1 MPGAEAPLVLLRI
14 AALPVATLAPLAA
27 GEALARLAPVQ
38 ELEDQLDAEVA
49 RLTDAL
55 HAVAGEPPGGGDP
68 EAARNRL
75 ARQAV
80 IGLRRALHNR
90 RRVPESQ
97 LDALRG
103 ILPPE
108 LFDSVADHLAHRA
121 RLDPLQAEYERAF
134 RSDLL
139 RTRRALLALAGRPV
153 FREGMRLVS
162 RALLDRLEAMAG
174 MDPARFRHDERHA
187 AAKLTAYAARFATK
201 TSPNSV
207 FCATALAWIAG
218 DEALVTGA
226 NRPARLD
233 VLLSVGETRKVSAC
247 LGADP
252 AAGPAIVPR
261 LNPTLR
267 REASADTEVDTGVG
281 AWIFWRPI
289 TPRRETDM
297 EVLSRTRAQP
307 VLDLFHEEAA
317 KGTLTLPA
325 LLATVAER
333 YEVEVG
339 ELAPFFEKLVDTG
352 FLIAEI
358 EPPYNARR
366 PLAYV
371 AERMRAAGCDAPWL
385 PEIEAVEREVDA
397 LAALPSEERI
407 AAMDRLEERL
417 AALPHRIPLKRDV
430 LFRLD
435 TASGIEVTLP
445 ARVRADLERP
455 LRRYVRLFAGL
466 YPEIAFRNAYAA
478 RFLSAHPADTDVP
491 LLDLYHGLF
500 EPEQQERP
508 DSFPPTPPGE
518 TRAAAVLE
526 RTRELFAARARAALA
541 AGQEE
546 VELTDEDWDAL
557 VGDLPEPTWSAGA
570 LFQIAAGG
578 PGEIGAG
585 RYRIVLNALFGAGIA
600 LARFAHLHGGPGPDN
615 SEDNPVAR
623 EVAKSWQPLA
633 REGAVFAEITYN
645 HFGRSANAGLR
656 PTLFR
661 HEIELLGERANPEAE
676 VIPLTG
682 LTVRWDSGAGRF
694 VLRWATRDVE
704 VVPLIS
710 SGVSPEGFVSFLV
723 EIGRQGLQPLAV
735 FPGFDVPGISSWP
748 RFRSGLVVLLRR
760 HWIFPP
766 GPPGQGARG
775 SPGRVGRGGWPLL
788 RPGPAL
794 APGSRPPPPRLPP
807 HPRRAQAVLRR
818 LRLPACGGPPA
829 PHPPPRRRGRR
840 PARPARHRD
849 APRGG
854 RDVDRGRARALRRRV
869 SAPPDRAGPRPRPSS
884 PRPSSPVPSRPPH
897 REKRE
902 NSKTAPNRVPLS
914 RGGGWGGRERGR
926 GEGLGRG
933 PSAQR

>member
-1 MPGAEAPLVLLRI
+1 MSSPDSPLVLLRI
-14 AALPVATLAPLAA
+14 AALSFATLAPLAA
-27 GEALARLAPVQ
+27 GEALTRLAALQ
-38 ELEDQLDAEVA
+38 ELEDQLAAEVA

-55 HAVAGEPPGGGDP
+55 HGIAGEPPGDGDP
-68 EAARNRL
+68 EAAHNRL
-75 ARQAV
+75 AIIA
-80 IGLRRALHNR
+80 LRRALHNR
-90 RRVPESQ
+90 RRVPDSQ

-108 LFDSVADHLAHRA
+108 LFAAVADHLARRA
-121 RLDPLQAEYERAF
+121 GLDPLQAEYERSF
-134 RSDLL
+134 RADLL
-139 RTRRALLALAGRPV
+139 RARRSLLSLAGRPV

-162 RALLDRLEAMAG
+162 RALLDRLAAMAG

-207 FCATALAWIAG
+207 FCATALAWISG
-218 DEALVTGA
+218 DEAVVTGA
-226 NRPARLD
+226 NLPARID
-233 VLLSVGETRKVSAC
+233 VLLSVAEARKISAC

-267 REASADTEVDTGVG
+267 REAGEEG

-307 VLDLFHEEAA
+307 ILDLFHEEAA
-317 KGTLTLPA
+317 KGTLNLPA

-333 YEVEVG
+333 YEVSVE
-339 ELAPFFEKLVDTG
+339 ELTPFFERLVDTG

-366 PLAYV
+366 PLAWV
-371 AERMRAAGCDAPWL
+371 AETMRAAGCDAPWL
-385 PEIEAVEREVDA
+385 PEIEAVEQDVEA

-417 AALPHRIPLKRDV
+417 AALPHVIPLKGDV

-445 ARVRADLERP
+445 ERVRADLEGP

-508 DSFPPTPPGE
+508 DAFPPAPPGE

-546 VELTDEDWDAL
+546 VELTEEDWDVL
-557 VGDLPEPTWSAGA
+557 VGDLPEPTWSAGT
-570 LFQIAAGG
+570 LFQIAAGS
-578 PGEIGAG
+578 PEDVGAG

-600 LARFAHLHGGPGPDN
+600 LARFSHLHGGPRPDT
-615 SEDNPVAR
+615 PVAR

-633 REGAVFAEITYN
+633 RDGAIFAEITYN

-676 VIPLTG
+676 VIPLTE

-694 VLRWATRDVE
+694 VLRWAAQNVKENVE

-735 FPGFDVPGISSWP
+735 FPGFDVPGISAWP
-748 RFRSGLVVLLRR
+748 RFRSGRVVLFRRRWSFTPGEAPEAPREGSDGEAARFFAQVQRWRRARSLPRHVFLHTPAEPKPFYADLDSPLSVDLLRR
-760 HWIFPP
+760 ALLPAREGAAPPTLHVTEMLP
-766 GPPGQGARG
+766 GPDETWIA
-775 SPGRVGRGGWPLL
+775 
-788 RPGPAL
+788 
-794 APGSRPPPPRLPP
+794 
-807 HPRRAQAVLRR
+807 
-818 LRLPACGGPPA
+818 
-829 PHPPPRRRGRR
+829 
-840 PARPARHRD
+840 D
-849 APRGG
+849 
-854 RDVDRGRARALRRRV
+854 
-869 SAPPDRAGPRPRPSS
+869 
-884 PRPSSPVPSRPPH
+884 
-897 REKRE
+897 
-902 NSKTAPNRVPLS
+902 
-914 RGGGWGGRERGR
+914 ERGR
-926 GEGLGRG
+926 YAAELLLHLSG
-933 PSAQR
+933 PAGGPG